1 MDLTSYQLSESLK
14 KFPEFELSYETIQH
28 KKVCINYDLCMAIPS
43 GKKYFIWHTF
53 HRNLDVCYLLEIS
66 KQKEIVKGTCI
77 SNSGNYKFSLG
88 TVLYGTLLE
97 DTNVFICEDD
107 ITFTKPEVFMKQAN
121 KFFNSDKIKKWD
133 VCIVA
138 GNNVPPYEAIDDF
151 CIKVSHCQTTTGYI
165 VNEHYYDTLIQN
177 YREGIQKLISNP
189 ERHVHF
195 AIDKHWINLQHRDKW
210 YLIVPATVIQL
221 EDYSDIEGRVV
232 NYNWHMLDIDK
243 KEFLERR
250 RAQMA
255 MTKRF

>member
-97 DTNVFICEDD
+97 DTNVFICED
-107 ITFTKPEVFMKQAN
+107 V
-121 KFFNSDKIKKWD
+121 
-133 VCIVA
+133 
-138 GNNVPPYEAIDDF
+138 
-151 CIKVSHCQTTTGYI
+151 
-165 VNEHYYDTLIQN
+165 YYYQ
-177 YREGIQKLISNP
+177 GINFWWLTWS
-189 ERHVHF
+189 R
-195 AIDKHWINLQHRDKW
+195 
-210 YLIVPATVIQL
+210 
-221 EDYSDIEGRVV
+221 
-232 NYNWHMLDIDK
+232 
-243 KEFLERR
+243 
-250 RAQMA
+250 
-255 MTKRF
+255 